1 MPLPCPGTLP
11 GHLPSEPGGE
21 DRQNVWVLQ
30 QDRVPDKL
38 PECFQNHQ
46 SGSLHPHPDSLERLC
61 FLCNQLCH
69 RVQHWHM
76 GLSGAFLGPQH
87 FTNISWKSLWQM
99 FNKYV
104 PGKPSSGD
112 SIHLQ
117 LLLVDPDLD
126 HNWRN
131 PATRQQHWVRTS
143 FLPFVGCW
151 CFSKKK

>member
-1 MPLPCPGTLP
+1 MSQMLMSLPCPGTLP
-11 GHLPSEPGGE
+11 GHLPSEPGGA

-76 GLSGAFLGPQH
+76 GLSGAFLGPQIFH
-87 FTNISWKSLWQM
+87 EKVFDKCLTNTFQ
-99 FNKYV
+99 
-104 PGKPSSGD
+104 G
-112 SIHLQ
+112 
-117 LLLVDPDLD
+117 
-126 HNWRN
+126 N
-131 PATRQQHWVRTS
+131 PALVTQYIYS
-143 FLPFVGCW
+143 FYWSTLTLTTIGETPQPVNNIELEPLSCLL
-151 CFSKKK
+151 